1 MKKIKK
7 VILAYSG
14 GLDTS
19 VMVHWLKEKYNCEVI
34 CFAANLGQEQ
44 ELKGLREKAIKTGA
58 KKIYIEDVRDE
69 FVKEYVF
76 PMLKANAVYEDKYLL
91 GTAIARP
98 LIAKKQV
105 EIAKKE
111 KADAVAHGAT
121 GKGNDQVRFELT
133 YKALAP
139 ELRIVA
145 PWREWTLKG
154 RNDEIKY
161 AKKFK
166 IPISTSKEKPYST
179 DRNLWHISYEGGIL
193 EDPWLE
199 PDESMFT
206 LTAPVSKTPNKP
218 EYIEIYFEKGIPKK
232 LNGKDLS
239 PVKLIESLNKIAGKH
254 GVGRV
259 DIVENRLVGIKSRGV
274 YETPAGTVLY
284 SAHQALETITL
295 DRDTQHFKQ
304 LVAQKFAEIIY
315 YGKWFSNLRR
325 SLEAFINNTQLS
337 VTGWTRLKL
346 FKGNCQVVGRKAKR
360 SLYVQKLA
368 TFEEEELYNQ
378 KDAEGFINLFGLQEK
393 VNAIIRKQK

>member
-1 MKKIKK
+1 MRKIKK
-7 VILAYSG
+7 VVLAYSG

-44 ELKGLREKAIKTGA
+44 ELKGLKQKAIKTGA
-58 KKIYIEDVRDE
+58 KKIYIEDLRDE

-76 PMLKANAVYEDKYLL
+76 PMLKANAIYEDKYLL

-121 GKGNDQVRFELT
+121 GKGNDQVRFEVT

-145 PWREWTLKG
+145 PWREWALKG
-154 RNDEIKY
+154 RTDEIKY
-161 AKKFK
+161 AKRFK
-166 IPISTSKEKPYST
+166 IPITSSKEKPYST

-193 EDPWLE
+193 EDPWQE

-206 LTAPVSKTPNKP
+206 LTSPVSKTPNKP
-218 EYIEIYFEKGIPKK
+218 EYVEVYFEKGIPKK
-232 LNGKDLS
+232 VNGKDLS

-284 SAHQALETITL
+284 LAHQALETIAL

-325 SLEAFINNTQLS
+325 SLEAFIDSTQLS

-346 FKGNCQVVGRKAKR
+346 FKGGCQVVGRKAKR

-393 VNAIIRKQK
+393 VNAIVKK